1 FDGGRVSKTNGSRQ
15 EVEFVLAPNKAQV
28 DEINND
34 LCMVENFLGERVI
47 NFSTRESTLLSL
59 WRPIQA
65 AHIKPIGDNGSY
77 IIHFFHPVHG
87 LLPGFASEALVKSLG
102 NVIRSFIDYDFS
114 GHNSNNQG
122 MWDYEAKN
130 QDSND
135 NYPMSKLRIVNN
147 VIAYPKLLK
156 FKLVIG
162 CSKSHV
168 SHEGIG
174 CEGLLEGEQEN
185 LDGSQV
191 GEESSGVNK
200 ENEAMKIGEVK
211 KKPRNALIT

>member
-34 LCMVENFLGERVI
+34 LCMVEKFLGERVI

-65 AHIKPIGDNGSY
+65 AHIMPIGDNGSY
-77 IIHFFHPVHG
+77 IIHFFHPVDLKKMPSENSKDIYFHVMDFWVQVHD

-114 GHNSNNQG
+114 GHN
-122 MWDYEAKN
+122 EL
-130 QDSND
+130 
-135 NYPMSKLRIVNN
+135 NYR
-147 VIAYPKLLK
+147 
-156 FKLVIG
+156 
-162 CSKSHV
+162 
-168 SHEGIG
+168 E
-174 CEGLLEGEQEN
+174 LLELREHDVVKEWSEEIKN

>member
-34 LCMVENFLGERVI
+34 LCMVEKFLGERVI

-65 AHIKPIGDNGSY
+65 AHIMPIGDNGSY
-77 IIHFFHPVHG
+77 IIHFFHPVHD

-114 GHNSNNQG
+114 GHN
-122 MWDYEAKN
+122 EL
-130 QDSND
+130 
-135 NYPMSKLRIVNN
+135 NYR
-147 VIAYPKLLK
+147 
-156 FKLVIG
+156 
-162 CSKSHV
+162 
-168 SHEGIG
+168 E
-174 CEGLLEGEQEN
+174 LLELREHDVVKEWSEEIKN

-200 ENEAMKIGEVK
+200 ENEAMKIG
-211 KKPRNALIT
+211 

>member
-1 FDGGRVSKTNGSRQ
+1 VSFDGGRVSKTNGSRQ
-15 EVEFVLAPNKAQV
+15 EVEFVLDPNKAQV

-34 LCMVENFLGERVI
+34 LCMVEKLLGERVI

-77 IIHFFHPVHG
+77 IIHFFHPVDLKKMPSVCYLCGITMHNELNYRE
-87 LLPGFASEALVKSLG
+87 LLELREHDV
-102 NVIRSFIDYDFS
+102 NNRWR
-114 GHNSNNQG
+114 HNSNNQG

-156 FKLVIG
+156 FKSVIG

-168 SHEGIG
+168 GHEGIG

-200 ENEAMKIGEVK
+200 ENEAMKIG
-211 KKPRNALIT
+211 

>member
-1 FDGGRVSKTNGSRQ
+1 GVSFDGGRVSKTNGSRQ

-34 LCMVENFLGERVI
+34 LCMVEKFLGERVI

-65 AHIKPIGDNGSY
+65 AHIKPIGDNRSY
-77 IIHFFHPVHG
+77 IIHFFHPVDLKKMPSGG
-87 LLPGFASEALVKSLG
+87 LW
-102 NVIRSFIDYDFS
+102 
-114 GHNSNNQG
+114 HNELNYRELLELREH
-122 MWDYEAKN
+122 DVAKN
-130 QDSND
+130 QDSDD

-156 FKLVIG
+156 FKSVIG

-168 SHEGIG
+168 GHEGIG